1 MSSVKIIELI
11 LRQVNKTQVLQ
22 LCVKQADQN
31 SRTLAMLID
40 GDNATP
46 SKIKAVLIEA
56 AKYGTVRIRHIFA
69 DWTNQQMTSWKAK
82 IHENAIIPIQQF
94 SYTKGKNST
103 DGAMIIDA
111 MKILH
116 SGQVNGFCIVSSD
129 SDFTGLAIQLR
140 EQGMFVMGVGRECTP
155 QSFISACNVFTK
167 TEHLSTEHDNA
178 DEKNETLTATEP
190 LPDIQS
196 KSDWIKMVKEAIIIS
211 SQEDEWALLSDVG
224 NNLRKINPAFDPRQ
238 YGFKKML
245 EMLKSEEKIFEVRQT
260 KEDENG
266 QIYLVKLKS

>member
-1 MSSVKIIELI
+1 M
-11 LRQVNKTQVLQ
+11 
-22 LCVKQADQN
+22 KQTDQN

-40 GDNATP
+40 GDNASP
-46 SKIKAVLIEA
+46 NNIKAVLIEA

-82 IHENAIIPIQQF
+82 IHENAIIPMQQF

-116 SGQVNGFCIVSSD
+116 LGQVDGFCIVSSD

-140 EQGMFVMGVGRECTP
+140 EQGMFVMGVGKERTP
-155 QSFISACNVFTK
+155 QSFISACDVFTK
-167 TEHLSTEHDNA
+167 TEHLSIEPDSA
-178 DEKNETLTATEP
+178 DEKNETSTATE
-190 LPDIQS
+190 LPSGRQS
-196 KSDWIKMVKEAIIIS
+196 ESDWIEMVKEAVTIS

-224 NNLRKINPAFDPRQ
+224 SNLRKINPAFDPRQ

-245 EMLKSEEKIFEVRQT
+245 EMLRSEEEVFEVRHT
-260 KEDENG
+260 DGDEND
-266 QIYLVKLKS
+266 QTYLVRLKLE

>member
-1 MSSVKIIELI
+1 M
-11 LRQVNKTQVLQ
+11 
-22 LCVKQADQN
+22 KQADQN

-82 IHENAIIPIQQF
+82 IHENAIIPMQQF

-116 SGQVNGFCIVSSD
+116 LGQVNGFCIVSSD

-155 QSFISACNVFTK
+155 RSFISACDVFTK
-167 TEHLSTEHDNA
+167 TEHLTAEPDGT
-178 DEKNETLTATEP
+178 DEKNETLTASE
-190 LPDIQS
+190 QS
-196 KSDWIKMVKEAIIIS
+196 SGRQSESDWIGIIKEAVTIS

-245 EMLKSEEKIFEVRQT
+245 EMLKSEEVFEVRQT
-260 KEDENG
+260 DGDEND
-266 QIYLVKLKS
+266 QTYLVKLSS

>member
-1 MSSVKIIELI
+1 M
-11 LRQVNKTQVLQ
+11 
-22 LCVKQADQN
+22 KQTDQN

-40 GDNATP
+40 GDNASP
-46 SKIKAVLIEA
+46 NNIKAVLIEA

-69 DWTNQQMTSWKAK
+69 DWTSQQMTSWKAK

-116 SGQVNGFCIVSSD
+116 LGQVDGFCIVSSD

-155 QSFISACNVFTK
+155 QSFISACDVFTK
-167 TEHLSTEHDNA
+167 TEHLSTEQDST

-190 LPDIQS
+190 SPDRQS
-196 KSDWIKMVKEAIIIS
+196 KSDWIEIVKEAVTIS

-245 EMLKSEEKIFEVRQT
+245 EMLKSEEEIFEVRQT
-260 KEDENG
+260 DGDEND
-266 QIYLVKLKS
+266 QTYLVKLKL